1 MIRDR
6 NIRSAVAEPLVPM
19 PAGAAR
25 TVRDWSARSRGTL
38 SDALRYTRFVG
49 VMKRALPIAAAAL
62 VVALLVYTFVPRQSD
77 RVTVS
82 YSQLGRID
90 NDLAMIKPR
99 LSGSDAEGNPFVITA
114 DVAIQDRR
122 NTHRARLKNIEADM
136 TLDRK
141 ERWVNAM
148 ASKGLFDMDQG
159 TLVLTG
165 GLSAYSDSGYELH
178 SQRGNVNLKTGVMDG
193 PVEVTGR
200 GPMGTFRADRYR
212 LDRKTHEIVLTGHVQ
227 MTMYVENSKGKK

>member
-19 PAGAAR
+19 PTGTGR
-25 TVRDWSARSRGTL
+25 RVRDWSARSRGSL

-49 VMKRALPIAAAAL
+49 VMKRALPIAAGAL
-62 VVALLVYTFVPRQSD
+62 VAAVLVYTFLPRQSD

-82 YSQLGRID
+82 YAQLGRID

-99 LSGSDAEGNPFVITA
+99 LSGSDAQGNPFVVTA
-114 DVAIQDRR
+114 DVAIQDR
-122 NTHRARLKNIEADM
+122 NDTHRARLRKIEADM

-148 ASKGLFDMDQG
+148 ANKGLFDMDQG
-159 TLVLTG
+159 TLALSD

-178 SQRGNVNLKTGVMDG
+178 SQRGNVNLKTGVMEG
-193 PVEVTGR
+193 PVEVTGQ
-200 GPMGTFRADRYR
+200 GPMGNFRADRYR
-212 LDRKTHEIVLTGHVQ
+212 LDRKTHEILLFGNVH
-227 MTMYVENSKGKK
+227 MTMYPENSKGTK